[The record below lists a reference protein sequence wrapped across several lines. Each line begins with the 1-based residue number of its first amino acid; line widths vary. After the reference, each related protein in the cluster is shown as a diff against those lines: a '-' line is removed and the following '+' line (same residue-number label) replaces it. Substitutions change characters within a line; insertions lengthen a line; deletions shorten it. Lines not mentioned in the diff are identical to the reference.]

1 MVRNLQELKDEKDIV
16 RQELIARY
24 RASSYSMRMLAK
36 EIGIP
41 YTSFRSFM
49 MGQTTIG
56 YKNMFKIKE
65 WLSAV

>member
-1 MVRNLQELKDEKDIV
+1 MIQDLQKLKDEKDIL
-16 RQELIARY
+16 RSELIVRY
-24 RASSYSMRMLAK
+24 KDSSLSMLMLAK

-49 MGQTTIG
+49 MGGNIG

-65 WLSAV
+65 WLGE